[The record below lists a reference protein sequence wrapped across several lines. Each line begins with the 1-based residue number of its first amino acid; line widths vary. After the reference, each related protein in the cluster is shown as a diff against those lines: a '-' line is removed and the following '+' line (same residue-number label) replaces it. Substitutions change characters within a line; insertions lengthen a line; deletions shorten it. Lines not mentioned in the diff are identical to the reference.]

1 MVGTCDPEIDG
12 IYVPCPPQNVPQV
25 SVVTLCERP
34 TFIIK
39 QYTGEQQIDANR
51 WLCST

>member
-1 MVGTCDPEIDG
+1 MVGTCDPEIDS

-34 TFIIK
+34 TFIIAVHWG
-39 QYTGEQQIDANR
+39 TADRRESLA
-51 WLCST
+51 LLT